1 MPRLNSLPHTI
12 VVYAS
17 QWSSPSTTQHSLPG
31 GSYALPGPDLHRL
44 EHASLLGA
52 RTRYLSPRIAAIGM
66 LSVLSLYLSR
76 PLKTASAAKDLAL
89 LERGATAEGFRSKR
103 RDEKTVTTD
112 LELVQDGSGHG
123 PVHLSFPIQR
133 RRRQKPY

>member
-1 MPRLNSLPHTI
+1 
-12 VVYAS
+12 
-17 QWSSPSTTQHSLPG
+17 
-31 GSYALPGPDLHRL
+31 
-44 EHASLLGA
+44 
-52 RTRYLSPRIAAIGM
+52 
-66 LSVLSLYLSR
+66 VLSLYLSR